1 MKIQVLLLLGA
12 VMHGK
17 KQRQIRDHRQQES
30 SQHRFLHNACLPSF
44 YLSHIIIIII
54 LIIII
59 LCDRLF
65 LYGFTT
71 FSLLLA
77 TKLDGTLKVIQGV
90 HMNFLS

>member
-54 LIIII
+54 I

-65 LYGFTT
+65 LYRFTT
-71 FSLLLA
+71 FYLLLT
-77 TKLDGTLKVIQGV
+77 TKLDETLKVIQGV
-90 HMNFLS
+90 QMNFLS